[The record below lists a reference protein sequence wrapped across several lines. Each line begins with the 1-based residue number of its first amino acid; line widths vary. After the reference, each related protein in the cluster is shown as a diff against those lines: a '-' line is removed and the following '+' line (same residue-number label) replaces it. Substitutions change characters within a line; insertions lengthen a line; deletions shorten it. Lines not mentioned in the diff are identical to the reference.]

1 MENLYRDKTMIGEK
15 RSSHIHGINGL
26 KGIAI
31 IGVTLFH
38 MFPETVRGGYL
49 GVVLFFLLTGYL
61 LAYSDVVNKRQ
72 YSITEYIKKRL
83 KRIYPPLLMVLL
95 LTLGVYY
102 FILPNTL
109 SGIRWE
115 LLSIVLGYN
124 NWWQIAQNADYFTRL
139 ANTSPFTH
147 LWFLG
152 IELQYFVIWPILFY
166 IFKKLRIYGFWLIF
180 LLGAASAVW
189 MTYLY
194 VPGQDVTRLYY
205 GTDTRAYAL
214 IFGAVLGILMGGH
227 TKKSVGVAE
236 PNPLWKRIAAITAFT
251 ILLIGLLIGYVFLG
265 GQNPLLYQGG
275 MAVITIGLCAMI
287 GLVNYESLT
296 LGKWLDNPVL
306 KWLGKKSYGI
316 FLWQY
321 PVLYAVHRLNLI
333 NQAEEPLLYGIAVT
347 AVILVLTVWT
357 DYMVS
362 FIERLPEFMHILRFG
377 KRVAIVAMAIVT
389 CCVMALGVYGV
400 AVSSSEKMG
409 DLQTLHNRLAANEA
423 KQQQENEKAAQLRAE
438 KQAQVKQSLAHVSAI
453 GDSVMLGAS
462 DSLRKELP
470 GIYIDAK
477 VSRYVGAGEGIAKKM
492 QSEDRLGNVVLIGL
506 GTNGPISGY
515 YESDTK
521 ALLKYLGDKRQ
532 IFWVN
537 VYCPGLEWQNSN
549 NKYLE
554 QLAKEHK
561 NIKIID
567 WYSLISKHPE
577 WLAEDGIH
585 PNDEGVKAYA
595 QLVRTSMEKD
605 LEEDEK

>member
-1 MENLYRDKTMIGEK
+1 MGVMIYFMENLYRDKTMIGEK

-194 VPGQDVTRLYY
+194 VPD
-205 GTDTRAYAL
+205 
-214 IFGAVLGILMGGH
+214 
-227 TKKSVGVAE
+227 
-236 PNPLWKRIAAITAFT
+236 
-251 ILLIGLLIGYVFLG
+251 
-265 GQNPLLYQGG
+265 
-275 MAVITIGLCAMI
+275 
-287 GLVNYESLT
+287 
-296 LGKWLDNPVL
+296 
-306 KWLGKKSYGI
+306 
-316 FLWQY
+316 
-321 PVLYAVHRLNLI
+321 
-333 NQAEEPLLYGIAVT
+333 
-347 AVILVLTVWT
+347 
-357 DYMVS
+357 
-362 FIERLPEFMHILRFG
+362 
-377 KRVAIVAMAIVT
+377 
-389 CCVMALGVYGV
+389 
-400 AVSSSEKMG
+400 KM
-409 DLQTLHNRLAANEA
+409 
-423 KQQQENEKAAQLRAE
+423 
-438 KQAQVKQSLAHVSAI
+438 
-453 GDSVMLGAS
+453 
-462 DSLRKELP
+462 
-470 GIYIDAK
+470 
-477 VSRYVGAGEGIAKKM
+477 
-492 QSEDRLGNVVLIGL
+492 
-506 GTNGPISGY
+506 
-515 YESDTK
+515 
-521 ALLKYLGDKRQ
+521 
-532 IFWVN
+532 
-537 VYCPGLEWQNSN
+537 
-549 NKYLE
+549 
-554 QLAKEHK
+554 
-561 NIKIID
+561 
-567 WYSLISKHPE
+567 
-577 WLAEDGIH
+577 
-585 PNDEGVKAYA
+585 
-595 QLVRTSMEKD
+595 
-605 LEEDEK
+605 